1 MKGSCSRLFPLFALI
16 CNLCSAS
23 SSNADEPMPKV
34 TETRA
39 VLRISWEFIRKHTL
53 PSLEEVTPVNRC
65 LFGAHVTGQAHTK
78 GATTVNMDIVDG
90 DAAVFTF
97 QFKGTTITNAVA
109 TRNPV
114 AVYSTGTTN
123 FETQRAILFD
133 GLRFAAGPVTIQA
146 THSATI
152 DGVATPRGLR
162 GRIARSIAWAQ
173 IRKNQPASDAISLE
187 DTKAKVL
194 ASFNRESDRLVRDL
208 NAVVPLEQ
216 TVNLLAPQTK
226 DWTTHIART
235 KEYIMI
241 SPGPKEAGIP
251 ILPKEYLQMKAPME
265 LWIHG
270 KPAGESIGRLVEV
283 YGVAHRGLDRFRA
296 LTSGKQAHVEG
307 LRISAVGEWT
317 VIKVGEDLLE
327 RWVEKIEGKSE
338 PMK

>member
-1 MKGSCSRLFPLFALI
+1 MTRSCSKLFPLFALI
-16 CNLCSAS
+16 GNLCSTS
-23 SSNADEPMPKV
+23 SGNADEPTPNV

-53 PSLEEVTPVNRC
+53 PSIEESAPVNRC

-78 GATTVNMDIVDG
+78 GATTVNMDIVEG
-90 DAAVFTF
+90 DEAVFTF
-97 QFKGTTITNAVA
+97 HFKGATITNSVA
-109 TRNPV
+109 THNPV

-123 FETQRAILFD
+123 FETRRSILFD
-133 GLRFAAGPVTIQA
+133 GLKFTAGPATIQA

-152 DGVATPRGLR
+152 DGVAAPRGLR
-162 GRIARSIAWAQ
+162 GCIARSIAWGQ
-173 IRKNQPASDAISLE
+173 IRKNKTASDAISLE
-187 DTKAKVL
+187 DTKTRVL
-194 ASFNRESDRLVRDL
+194 ASFNRESDRLVNDL

-226 DWTTHIART
+226 DWTTYIART

-251 ILPKEYLQMKAPME
+251 VLPKEYLQMKAPME

-270 KPAGESIGRLVEV
+270 KPAGESVGRLLEI

-296 LTSGKQAHVEG
+296 LTSSKQAHAEG
-307 LRISAVGEWT
+307 LRFSAVGEWT